1 MEEHYALAY
10 GSKLEFSTTTFT
22 FVEKD
27 DEQESKCGEGKT
39 SLDAF
44 TKGQRGQQKLREGR
58 TESQSSNLTIYRQ
71 EAKNFEYSGN
81 SLRYP

>member
-27 DEQESKCGEGKT
+27 NEQESKYET
-39 SLDAF
+39 ERISLDAF
-44 TKGQRGQQKLREGR
+44 TKGQREQQKLREELR
-58 TESQSSNLTIYRQ
+58 
-71 EAKNFEYSGN
+71 AKV
-81 SLRYP
+81 LI